1 MGRRG
6 WRIALASVLTAA
18 ACVGA
23 VAFVAGAQSSGLIR
37 PVAACLPAPL
47 HASPALAHPGQAV
60 VLSSGPASCDLDYPP
75 SREYVVVLQH
85 REVRTPPQRVAVASD
100 GRFEALV
107 TIPPT
112 FPRGDA
118 VLSVTGSPFDQCDDG
133 GGSGSCVGYWV
144 PIVVD

>member
-1 MGRRG
+1 MGRRA
-6 WRIALASVLTAA
+6 WAVAVATVLTAA
-18 ACVGA
+18 AGVGA
-23 VAFVAGAQSSGLIR
+23 IAFVAGAQSGNLIR
-37 PVAACLPAPL
+37 PAAVCLPAPL
-47 HASPALAHPGQAV
+47 HVRPAVAHPGQTV
-60 VLSSGPASCDLDYPP
+60 VLSSGAASCDLGYPP

-133 GGSGSCVGYWV
+133 GGSGSCVGYSV
-144 PIVVD
+144 VLVVD